1 MIRMRCSNMIYTVE
15 EAAIKLNVA
24 KQSIYTKLRLP
35 EFKDNIIKKH
45 GKSYVDDNLL
55 IMIKDR
61 LKVNNDY
68 KENEKINDIEKD
80 APVTAEIGDALIVN
94 NDLKEVAADKDYI
107 EYLKKDI
114 TYLKDQLKENDFKVN
129 DQLIAKD
136 QQINNL
142 NERLK
147 QSLEINKNSQILQ
160 LRQPQDIKQLEEHFN
175 DLDDKL
181 IDIKDKMLERKVQN
195 EKTSFFSKIFKGND

>member
-1 MIRMRCSNMIYTVE
+1 MIYTVE

-35 EFKDNIIKKH
+35 EFKNNIIKKH

-68 KENEKINDIEKD
+68 KDDGKVNDIEND
-80 APVTAEIGDALIVN
+80 DPVTAEIDDTLIVN

-147 QSLEINKNSQILQ
+147 QSLELNKNSQILQ

-181 IDIKDKMLERKVQN
+181 EEVKNKMSDRKEQQ
-195 EKTSFFSKIFKGND
+195 EHKSFFSKIFKGND